1 MTAATQA
8 TDRATDL
15 GRHPPP
21 DRRPCETRKLHW
33 QGQSVFITVGYRE
46 DFRTPCEI
54 FYDAGYKSGSD
65 MEAMISDICILLSI
79 WLQVPNNSP
88 DELKKSL
95 SENIT
100 HATGEFGPGSI
111 FGLLLHEIF
120 DPPHW
125 LKKAEVQGKPKNA
138 ESGV

>member
-8 TDRATDL
+8 SGSR
-15 GRHPPP
+15 RQPPP
-21 DRRPCETRKLHW
+21 DRRPCETRKLQW

-65 MEAMISDICILLSI
+65 MEAMISDICIMLSI
-79 WLQVPNNSP
+79 WLQVPNTSP
-88 DELKKSL
+88 DELQKSL

-100 HATGEFGPGSI
+100 HATGECGPGSI

-120 DPPHW
+120 DPPTW
-125 LKKAEVQGKPKNA
+125 LKPADVKDNSNTPG
-138 ESGV
+138 SGVA